1 MDWKEG
7 ITRKPKYWPFF
18 LFFLFFLS
26 SSAQVI
32 DSWVTWLYLATLQI
46 LHPPNGSPA
55 PVFESDGTRCHHAIT
70 LATLGTFIANWK
82 NLLSAARSVW
92 WLEHT
97 FHHSTVC
104 LSLTQK
110 TNSTLELSHVPLYEF
125 HCFKTSWHFYFKV
138 PFITEQLGRA
148 FKPTIKGTT
157 DKRRYVQ
164 VKNWFGVTNSTL
176 S

>member
-82 NLLSAARSVW
+82 NLLSAAHSVW

-97 FHHSTVC
+97 FHHSTVWPFKDTSISN
-104 LSLTQK
+104 LK
-110 TNSTLELSHVPLYEF
+110 TKQAVWGYYGSGLVN
-125 HCFKTSWHFYFKV
+125 
-138 PFITEQLGRA
+138 R
-148 FKPTIKGTT
+148 GTT
-157 DKRRYVQ
+157 NRISAFCLCIIISVGSVSLCQ
-164 VKNWFGVTNSTL
+164 FAIS
-176 S
+176 